1 MGSQIEMIK
10 DQEGN
15 SHLIF
20 DKSVLYDDSK
30 MGDKFEDFENLRVLG
45 GINNLIKNKDKKQ
58 NHFVAKVRSLK
69 NNKIYAMRT
78 IKLNLVSEENEE
90 LLFSQ
95 IEKLKTLNHPHIL
108 RYYKAFTDEDEDYL
122 YIITE
127 YMNNADLQSFIKAHQ
142 ILKTKIKEEEIW
154 NILLQCLSALEYLR
168 KNNASQLGIKVTN
181 IYLNNEQNLKLGL
194 FNGPPKLG
202 DKCHNIKEDIK
213 ELGLF
218 FFKMCYSQFEF
229 TIHKIVKKIQKEQTI
244 IDGRLVEVEKEV
256 DEEVYTEWNNDFP
269 IKKEKN
275 TDYSCELLD
284 IVFKMIEEDINKR
297 LSSEELYNIVR
308 NEYVKKYT
316 NNTSIKAVL
325 RCLYSFPTFSK
336 CIFEKEKDIIQYKE
350 KYYINY
356 LFLKTVKALS
366 SNSNLNECLE
376 DFRRALAS
384 ENSKLD
390 CSKEVDPV
398 YILAFILEKMHR
410 EDNIITKTEI
420 QPKNIEDLYIITPIH
435 RLEEIE
441 RNKEN
446 ELKKFK
452 SFANRKI
459 NSIIS
464 KLFFSVMK
472 TKRICKVCRSC
483 TYSFSNN
490 FFFLFD
496 VSKIGN
502 NTDNQGTFNILDDG
516 FRRQH
521 HECKTVNKEEYHLF
535 CDTCLTEQ
543 NHNEFNR
550 YYSFGKNLILCFF
563 RGKNYENN
571 KKIKI
576 EENLEFTLRFN
587 KKTQKM
593 EYIAETES
601 EETNTKYYLVGS
613 VNRLINNNGKD
624 EFYYFARDPNN
635 KNYWY
640 DSISEGKLEKA
651 PLLSIME
658 TGQVIILF
666 YAAEK

>member
-30 MGDKFEDFENLRVLG
+30 MGDKFEDFENLRVLE
-45 GINNLIKNKDKKQ
+45 GIDKLIKDKKQ
-58 NHFVAKVRSLK
+58 NSFVSKVRSLK

-78 IKLNLVSEENEE
+78 IKLYLIDEENQK

-108 RYYKAFTDEDEDYL
+108 KYHKSFTDEDDDYL

-127 YMNNADLQSFIKAHQ
+127 YMNNGDLQSFIKAHQ

-168 KNNASQLGIKVTN
+168 KENVSQLGIKITN
-181 IYLNNEQNLKLGL
+181 IYLNNEQNIKLGL
-194 FNGPPKLG
+194 FYEPPKLE
-202 DKCHNIKEDIK
+202 DKCHSIKEDIK

-229 TIHKIVKKIQKEQTI
+229 TIHKIVKQIKKVKTI
-244 IDGRLVEVEKEV
+244 IDGQTEIVKKEV
-256 DEEVYTEWNNDFP
+256 DEEVYTDWNNDFP

-275 TDYSCELLD
+275 TDYSKELLE
-284 IVFKMIEEDINKR
+284 IVFKMIEEDINNRK
-297 LSSEELYNIVR
+297 SSEELYNIVR
-308 NEYVKKYT
+308 NEYVKKYA

-325 RCLYSFPTFSK
+325 RCLYSFPTLTK
-336 CIFEKEKDIIQYKE
+336 LIFEKENDIIQEKE
-350 KYYINY
+350 KRYINY

-366 SNSNLNECLE
+366 SDSNLNECLE

-398 YILAFILEKMHR
+398 YILAFILEKIHR
-410 EDNIITKTEI
+410 EDNTIIKTEI
-420 QPKNIEDLYIITPIH
+420 QPKNIELNELFLITPIDRIEKIDRSKEH
-435 RLEEIE
+435 EIE
-441 RNKEN
+441 
-446 ELKKFK
+446 KFK
-452 SFANRKI
+452 SFVERKI
-459 NSIIS
+459 KSIIS

-472 TKRICKVCRSC
+472 TKRICKVCRAG

-496 VSKIGN
+496 VSKKGKN
-502 NTDNQGTFNILDDG
+502 SVNQDTFNILDDG

-521 HECKTVNKEEYHLF
+521 HECKILKKEEYHLF

-550 YYSFGKNLILCFF
+550 YYSFGQNLIICFF
-563 RGKNYENN
+563 RGKNYEN
-571 KKIKI
+571 KSKIII
-576 EENLEFTLRFN
+576 EENLEFKLGIN
-587 KKTQKM
+587 EKTKKM
-593 EYIAETES
+593 EYLAETES
-601 EETNTKYYLVGS
+601 EETHKKYYLVGS
-613 VNRLINNNGKD
+613 VNRVTKNEKD
-624 EFYYFARDPNN
+624 EFFYFARDPIN
-635 KNYWY
+635 KNHWY
-640 DSISEGKLEKA
+640 DSIGECDLENA
-651 PLLSIME
+651 PLHSIME

-666 YAAEK
+666 YTAEQ